1 MTHWNGKKHT
11 KKKGRQLSFQLGWFI
26 SSLVGWWPAFF
37 PYEVD
42 GFQPDCSGIN
52 LTEGVVAKI
61 PLFYG
66 SGVNPKSPSG
76 LALGFSGWNP
86 STSYGSN
93 TLGFFSRLHS
103 SYDDTKA
110 NQCSKNNFFGRV
122 TFKNKNKN
130 KNTSWTL
137 LVMIYIF
144 LRVTLE
150 KGWWSQSNDWN
161 NTTKFSTT
169 DSPRWAASLFE
180 ARSEQFSMCNLRTAC
195 NKNNY
200 VR

>member
-1 MTHWNGKKHT
+1 MTHWNGKKH

-26 SSLVGWWPAFF
+26 SSLVGWWPACP

-42 GFQPDCSGIN
+42 GVPTRNPVANS
-52 LTEGVVAKI
+52 TEGVVGFI
-61 PLFYG
+61 PLFYA

-76 LALGFSGWNP
+76 LALGFLVGTHQRRMAQTPWV
-86 STSYGSN
+86 
-93 TLGFFSRLHS
+93 FFRAAS
-103 SYDDTKA
+103 SCDDTEA
-110 NQCSKNNFFGRV
+110 DQCSKNNFFGRV

-130 KNTSWTL
+130 TSWTL
-137 LVMIYIF
+137 LLMIYIF

-161 NTTKFSTT
+161 ERPSFR
-169 DSPRWAASLFE
+169 PLMSLMGSISF
-180 ARSEQFSMCNLRTAC
+180 RGPFRTVFGMCNLRTAC